1 MVIFNIE
8 ARAWAKV
15 TGKEIMLISRIV
27 QITYLGFDLYI
38 FAPCVLSK
46 LILLMVILYII
57 ICKSVCNR

>member
-46 LILLMVILYII
+46 LINII
-57 ICKSVCNR
+57 NGNTVYHNM